1 MAGKTPID
9 LQRNGQNFGSVNVDP
24 EVETLLDLFTKL
36 KGRSTEPKMNMQYSD
51 KFQTKAGN
59 EIEFREY
66 ADTKVSSILDG
77 SFVKIKGQVE
87 PVGPAKIQVVR
98 SGTTTPVPA
107 KVEDYLSE
115 FRKQLNLAENER
127 FQDKDT
133 AGSSFSIESEKAF
146 KIQDAIT
153 DSKIYIVPASRKRD
167 ITVKDGK
174 SGSRSFPE
182 QEESQTLH
190 QFKQYLI
197 KQNEMSASDIFV
209 VGDAEVQDPQA
220 ATYKLGEAADKAADK
235 VTISVKKGGPI
246 WGEAPPVDG
255 SKAPQ
260 LKDWTEKIDYGSPQ
274 YPTPAKFT
282 GTAPTDLEHHWGDLS
297 AEDKRYLFSTRLWAA
312 AILFDNRDESCEDE
326 GQPPANKET
335 SGAKLRKAGSGY
347 KAVMIKAEQPSVVQ
361 PDESAESSFHT
372 TYSQMVHDLRKR
384 GATSV
389 SASVGAKGVAVKGGF
404 STSTT
409 EFSQTDRT
417 KIYLSQLIRLP
428 VVELEF
434 KDEHIAATVAFTDAI
449 TGAVNKTVTD
459 DPNPDRV
466 RYRAILDELNRYGHF
481 IPKRFTLGGA
491 YVIEE
496 IKTIDKSATID
507 ERTTSFSAGIGAAV
521 HGVEAAV
528 ESGNTQEVSNKT
540 TALLSN
546 HSNNVK
552 TIGGART
559 AFSNETASAWLT
571 TLKNSR
577 YWAIIDYVDL
587 APTIQ
592 YLPPGLLR
600 QCLAL
605 IKAHWADPETE
616 GRTVLNMLEYA
627 TLAESAWMKSQAARD
642 DLHEIYGGPQL

>member
-51 KFQTKAGN
+51 KFLTKAGN

-235 VTISVKKGGPI
+235 VTISVKKGGPDM
-246 WGEAPPVDG
+246 GRAP
-255 SKAPQ
+255 
-260 LKDWTEKIDYGSPQ
+260 
-274 YPTPAKFT
+274 
-282 GTAPTDLEHHWGDLS
+282 
-297 AEDKRYLFSTRLWAA
+297 RSTVPR
-312 AILFDNRDESCEDE
+312 R
-326 GQPPANKET
+326 
-335 SGAKLRKAGSGY
+335 
-347 KAVMIKAEQPSVVQ
+347 PS
-361 PDESAESSFHT
+361 
-372 TYSQMVHDLRKR
+372 
-384 GATSV
+384 
-389 SASVGAKGVAVKGGF
+389 
-404 STSTT
+404 
-409 EFSQTDRT
+409 
-417 KIYLSQLIRLP
+417 
-428 VVELEF
+428 
-434 KDEHIAATVAFTDAI
+434 
-449 TGAVNKTVTD
+449 
-459 DPNPDRV
+459 
-466 RYRAILDELNRYGHF
+466 
-481 IPKRFTLGGA
+481 
-491 YVIEE
+491 
-496 IKTIDKSATID
+496 
-507 ERTTSFSAGIGAAV
+507 
-521 HGVEAAV
+521 
-528 ESGNTQEVSNKT
+528 
-540 TALLSN
+540 
-546 HSNNVK
+546 
-552 TIGGART
+552 
-559 AFSNETASAWLT
+559 
-571 TLKNSR
+571 
-577 YWAIIDYVDL
+577 
-587 APTIQ
+587 
-592 YLPPGLLR
+592 
-600 QCLAL
+600 
-605 IKAHWADPETE
+605 
-616 GRTVLNMLEYA
+616 
-627 TLAESAWMKSQAARD
+627 
-642 DLHEIYGGPQL
+642 